1 MARLILPIDLTRE
14 EATRIKV
21 FVDMLVVPG
30 PEQSAT
36 NEPV

>member
-1 MARLILPIDLTRE
+1 MARLILPVDLTRE

-30 PEQSAT
+30 IAPAAIDA
-36 NEPV
+36 